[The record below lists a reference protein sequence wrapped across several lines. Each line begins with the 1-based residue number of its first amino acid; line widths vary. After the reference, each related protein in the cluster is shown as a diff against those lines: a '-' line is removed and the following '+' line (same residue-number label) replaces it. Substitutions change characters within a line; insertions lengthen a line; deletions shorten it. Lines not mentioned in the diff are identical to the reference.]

1 MCQLI
6 GGLRVM
12 TSRGLETNAS
22 QMSEFT
28 GNDFPMVNFGGTG
41 ISVSRLGFGGME
53 LAGPPRSPDL
63 TQAEATRLLHAAF
76 DFGINYFDTS
86 IDYGLSEERIGAAF
100 RKTRDR
106 IILASKCGCRVG
118 NDHAGEGSHVFTA
131 ANIRAG
137 VTQSLRRLETDHI
150 DVMQLHGNPTRKE
163 LEEQGGLET
172 LLELQQRGII
182 RHIGLSGRKPYVQEF
197 LDLDFMSVFQ
207 LPYSAIQRQ
216 HEDIADQLSDRGKA
230 VVARGVVGRGSV
242 AKRWSAI
249 PIGMA
254 DGQAQSV
261 WESANIDEILGG
273 MGMSR
278 IEFMIR
284 FALTNEALDLCLTG
298 TTNISHLEEN
308 VLAAEKGPLDP
319 EIHALVVQR
328 LTVAGS
334 APGDGEYRRGGPKPP
349 VEPK

>member
-1 MCQLI
+1 MN
-6 GGLRVM
+6 LR
-12 TSRGLETNAS
+12 RLEPNVPLTP
-22 QMSEFT
+22 EFT
-28 GNDFPMVNFGGTG
+28 GHYLQMANFGGTG

-53 LAGPPRSPDL
+53 LAGPPRAPKM
-63 TQAEATRLLHAAF
+63 TQPQATRLLSAAF

-106 IILASKCGCRVG
+106 IILASKCGCLVG
-118 NDHAGEGSHVFTA
+118 NDNAVEGSHVYTA
-131 ANIRAG
+131 KNIRAG
-137 VTQSLRRLETDHI
+137 VMQSLRRLETDYI
-150 DVMQLHGNPTRKE
+150 DVMQLHGNPTRND

-182 RHIGLSGRKPYVQEF
+182 RHIGLSSRKPYVQEF
-197 LDLDFMSVFQ
+197 LDLDVLSVYQ

-216 HEDIADQLSDRGKA
+216 HEDIAFQLSDMGKA

-254 DGQAQSV
+254 DGQAQGV
-261 WESANIDEILGG
+261 WESAKIDEILG
-273 MGMSR
+273 GMSR

-284 FALTNEALDLCLTG
+284 FALTSGALSLCLTG

-319 EIHALVVQR
+319 EIYALAVRR
-328 LTVAGS
+328 LTLAGS
-334 APGDGEYRRGGPKPP
+334 VPGDSEYSRGGPKRP
-349 VEPK
+349 VEPR

>member
-1 MCQLI
+1 MI
-6 GGLRVM
+6 
-12 TSRGLETNAS
+12 SRGLEPNAPLT
-22 QMSEFT
+22 SEFT
-28 GNDFPMVNFGGTG
+28 RDRFPMTDFGGTG

-53 LAGPPRSPDL
+53 LAGPPRSPNM
-63 TQAEATRLLHAAF
+63 TQREATRLLRAAF

-106 IILASKCGCRVG
+106 IILASKCGCLVG
-118 NDHAGEGSHVFTA
+118 NDDVVEGSHLYTA
-131 ANIRAG
+131 KNIHAG
-137 VTQSLRRLETDHI
+137 VIQSLRRLETDYI
-150 DVMQLHGNPTRKE
+150 DVMQLHGNPTRNE

-172 LLELQQRGII
+172 LLELQQSGII
-182 RHIGLSGRKPYVQEF
+182 RHIGLSSRKPYVQEF
-197 LDLDFMSVFQ
+197 LNFDFLSVFQ

-216 HEDIADQLSDRGKA
+216 HEDIAAQLSNVGKA

-254 DGQAQSV
+254 NGQAQGV
-261 WESANIDEILGG
+261 WESAKIDEILG
-273 MGMSR
+273 GMSR

-284 FALTNEALDLCLTG
+284 FALTSEAIDLCLTG
-298 TTNISHLEEN
+298 TTSISHLEEN

-319 EIHALVVQR
+319 EIHALAVHR

-349 VEPK
+349 VQPR